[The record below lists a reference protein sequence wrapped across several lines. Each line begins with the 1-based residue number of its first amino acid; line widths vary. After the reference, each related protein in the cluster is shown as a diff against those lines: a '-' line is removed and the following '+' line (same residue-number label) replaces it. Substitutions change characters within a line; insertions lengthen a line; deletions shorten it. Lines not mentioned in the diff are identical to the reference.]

1 MCIRDRIKAGR
12 EDLIGFDQKCLIK
25 PRKMAKDMAGGGHS
39 GHSGK
44 AASGRGGS
52 ARRDGERHG
61 GNNGRAASRSEK
73 SRNDSRFASQA
84 GKTRNDSRQ
93 TVSGR
98 AKGMAG
104 QTGGRKPKPRPQQG
118 RNRK

>member
-1 MCIRDRIKAGR
+1 MCGLYGVLSYGNKVKDMAEITEALIKAGR

-25 PRKMAKDMAGGGHS
+25 PRKIAKDMAGGGHS

-61 GNNGRAASRSEK
+61 GNNGS
-73 SRNDSRFASQA
+73 
-84 GKTRNDSRQ
+84 TRR
-93 TVSGR
+93 
-98 AKGMAG
+98 
-104 QTGGRKPKPRPQQG
+104 
-118 RNRK
+118 